1 MTYPRLIAVRQGDR
15 NLPKAGRKLP
25 KADRALPKAD
35 RELPKADRDL
45 PKADRDLKKN
55 KAGYTASGAPKH
67 LYKRVN
73 EKA

>member
-1 MTYPRLIAVRQGDR
+1 MPVLISRETMPINPAAFIDQLAQAFLGRQESFIFIWEFSL
-15 NLPKAGRKLP
+15 NM
-25 KADRALPKAD
+25 
-35 RELPKADRDL
+35 
-45 PKADRDLKKN
+45 N

>member
-1 MTYPRLIAVRQGDR
+1 MLCIRPCFFKCAKTRIIDFARQGEGEGREERKSGDR
-15 NLPKAGRKLP
+15 GGEVLAH
-25 KADRALPKAD
+25 
-35 RELPKADRDL
+35 EVW
-45 PKADRDLKKN
+45 N